1 MNDEMKRQPDSG
13 QRVLII
19 DDEAVVCLSCERIL
33 TSDGHKVDYRCDAR
47 DGLEAA
53 IKGNYDIIL
62 LDLMMPDLGGL
73 ELLDLIRQAGVTSE
87 VIIITG
93 YSDVKSAVEAIKRGA
108 SDYVSK
114 PFTPEEL
121 RIIVQKVI
129 EHSALIRENAR
140 LRRELQSKMDFQ
152 GLVGE
157 SKAMERVFALIGQVA
172 PTDGTVLITGESGT
186 GKEMVARAI
195 HQLSPRVAKPFVTC
209 DCGAL
214 APTLLESELFGH
226 VQGSF
231 TGAISAKEGLFE
243 VADTGTLFLDEVSN
257 ISLEVQAKL
266 LRVLES
272 RKVKRVGDTAER
284 DVRIRL
290 IAATNQDLG
299 ILVKERLFR
308 ADLYYRLHV
317 VPIQVPPLRDREGD
331 VPLLCM
337 TFLERF
343 RASNRAKAK
352 TFTPQAMRKLEEYPW
367 NGNVRELRN
376 IVERIAILCS
386 SESVDVCDLPEE
398 IRNVHS
404 DALMKPLPATW
415 DEFKELKRQVR
426 DAAVEDIEKRF
437 LMQALEQTG
446 GNVTKAAENIGIQRT
461 NFHALM
467 QKYGIATK
475 SSPSES
481 E

>member
-1 MNDEMKRQPDSG
+1 MNDPAQKSSDSS
-13 QRVLII
+13 QRILVI
-19 DDEAVVCLSCERIL
+19 DDEAIICLSCERIL
-33 TSDGHKVDYRCDAR
+33 ASDGHKVDFRNDAR
-47 DGLEAA
+47 EGLETA

-73 ELLDLIRQAGVTSE
+73 ELLDLLRQAGVTSE

-93 YSDVKSAVEAIKRGA
+93 HAAVQTAVEAMKRGA
-108 SDYVSK
+108 SDYVNK
-114 PFTPEEL
+114 PFTPDEL
-121 RIIVQKVI
+121 RIRVEKVI
-129 EHSALIRENAR
+129 EHSSLIREKAR
-140 LRRELQSKMDFQ
+140 LRRELQSKIDFE

-157 SKAMERVFALIGQVA
+157 SKSMERVFALIRQVA

-195 HQLSPRVAKPFVTC
+195 HRLSPRGEKPFVTC

-226 VQGSF
+226 VEGSF
-231 TGAISAKEGLFE
+231 TGAIASKEGLFE

-257 ISLEVQAKL
+257 ISLEIQAKL

-299 ILVKERLFR
+299 ELVQKRDFR
-308 ADLYYRLHV
+308 ADLYYRLNV

-331 VPLLCM
+331 IPLLCM

-343 RASNRAKAK
+343 RKATRTK
-352 TFTPQAMRKLEEYPW
+352 ARQFTPQAMNGLQDYSWP
-367 NGNVRELRN
+367 GNVRELRN
-376 IVERIAILCS
+376 IVERIAILCP
-386 SESVDVCDLPEE
+386 SETVDVGDLPEE
-398 IRNVHS
+398 IRRVS
-404 DALMKPLPATW
+404 LDGVVRALPVTW
-415 DEFKELKRQVR
+415 EEFKRLKRRVEKT
-426 DAAVEDIEKRF
+426 AVEDIERRF
-437 LMQALEQTG
+437 LQQALERTG
-446 GNVTKAAENIGIQRT
+446 GNVTKAAENIGMQRT
-461 NFHALM
+461 NLHALI
-467 QKYGIATK
+467 QKYGI
-475 SSPSES
+475 SVRQM
-481 E
+481 